1 MKFRIFSYFE
11 RLFLGIEKEV
21 WRATQPMNNSKNIP
35 KRKIK
40 IECRRD
46 KHQRVGGVLS

>member
-1 MKFRIFSYFE
+1 MKFKIFLISRGYF
-11 RLFLGIEKEV
+11 LDIEKEV
-21 WRATQPMNNSKNIP
+21 WRATQPMKNSKNIP

-46 KHQRVGGVLS
+46 KHQPVGGVLS